1 MLHVLSLASSTDH
14 EPLKDFLVKVSTSM
28 YVNTSQYAVKI
39 YFKLCQFFLFFIFL
53 GGGGGIV
60 TRVIF
65 LAKKYFLK
73 WII

>member
-39 YFKLCQFFLFFIFL
+39 YFKLCQFLFYFIFL
-53 GGGGGIV
+53 GGVGGNCH
-60 TRVIF
+60 TCHF
-65 LAKKYFLK
+65 SC
-73 WII
+73 

>member
-39 YFKLCQFFLFFIFL
+39 YFKLCQFLFFIFF

>member
-39 YFKLCQFFLFFIFL
+39 YFKLCQFLFFIFF
-53 GGGGGIV
+53 GGGGGGELSHV
-60 TRVIF
+60 SFFLLRNIF
-65 LAKKYFLK
+65 
-73 WII
+73 